1 MSDAGERIEELKPI
15 PDLVDQGRP
24 EIDEADDPEHTV
36 SSPSAGDASEADVAD
51 VAEQR
56 LEVPI
61 DDEDVRE

>member
-1 MSDAGERIEELKPI
+1 MSDARERIEELRPI

-36 SSPSAGDASEADVAD
+36 SSPSSADVSEADVAD
-51 VAEQR
+51 VADQR

-61 DDEDVRE
+61 DDDDVRE